1 MTMQSAANAFIAA
14 TTAEDIRAAYDAMV
28 ECLAADEDLPE
39 DADFRSGVDD
49 MLNNLGLPSLADR
62 LLEIAA

>member
-28 ECLAADEDLPE
+28 ECLAADEDLPD

-49 MLNNLGLPSLADR
+49 MLNKMGLPSLADR

>member
-1 MTMQSAANAFIAA
+1 MTMQTATNAFIAA

>member
-1 MTMQSAANAFIAA
+1 MTMQTAANAFIAA

-49 MLNNLGLPSLADR
+49 MLSNFGLPSLADR